1 MPENGVPHD
10 LISVETEND
19 TLILLTLM
27 LVLKTRKIFFIYNE
41 ETEMSSFLSI
51 PQCQQQEIEAVQKQL
66 SFNHNNEHIPW
77 PTVGNEPIN
86 EYLPP
91 LLASSA
97 FPALFPD
104 GRGDPTNPSLYHD
117 IPLGERIKHLLKY
130 AEKKNGT
137 WFYFTALL
145 HTLGL
150 LTGL

>member
-1 MPENGVPHD
+1 
-10 LISVETEND
+10 
-19 TLILLTLM
+19 
-27 LVLKTRKIFFIYNE
+27 
-41 ETEMSSFLSI
+41 MSSFLPI

-130 AEKKNGT
+130 AEKKDEINQKNKEYRENNREKVREAQKAYSQKNIIANCAT
-137 WFYFTALL
+137 TRLHCDANPRMRKRNTIKTAY
-145 HTLGL
+145 
-150 LTGL
+150 